1 MSTAEAGT
9 TTLDGML
16 AAHAA
21 ARPDAPALVL
31 PAPGLSLLTGATRT
45 VTFSELER
53 RVADAASGLLAAGV
67 GPGTRTALLVP
78 PNADFFVV
86 AYALLR
92 VRAVPV
98 VVDPGIGL
106 ARVRS
111 CLGEAAPEAF
121 VGIAQAHLARRVLS
135 WCPDARIAVTAG
147 PVPVPGT
154 RSLRQIEREGS
165 RRGPHAPVPR
175 PVGAPA
181 AILFTSG
188 STGPPKGV
196 EHHEDGLLAQ
206 AGLVRD
212 LFGLGPGDVSLA
224 TFPPFALF
232 GPALG
237 MTTVVPRM
245 DPTKPAKVVPGRVVR
260 AARATGATVMFGS
273 PAVLDRLGRGAPA
286 GTHLPALRQVIS
298 AGAPVPRDVQRRVLA
313 LLAPGAQVHTPYGAT
328 EALPVATIGS
338 DELLA
343 LPDDG
348 ICVGR
353 PVPGVDVALMRVA
366 DGPVDTLTPD
376 RHVGPGEIGEIVV
389 RGPVVSPAYAD
400 RPEATAAAKL
410 WWDGELAH
418 RTGDLASRD
427 AAGRL
432 WFAGRVAHVVH
443 TADGPLYS
451 VPCEEVLNHHPAVRR
466 TALVG
471 VGPER
476 TRTPV
481 AVVEML
487 AGARMTTAVRREL
500 GALAAADLRTR
511 SITTL
516 LEHPGLPVD
525 ARHNSKIDREAL
537 ARWAAAELGV
547 GGSGVGGLGVGDTA
561 VGEEPA

>member
-1 MSTAEAGT
+1 MSTASDART

-16 AAHAA
+16 AAHAT
-21 ARPDAPALVL
+21 ARPTAPALVL
-31 PAPGLSLLTGATRT
+31 PTPGLSLVTAATTT
-45 VTFSELER
+45 VTFGALQR
-53 RVADAASGLLAAGV
+53 RVEAAAAGLLAAGV

-78 PNADFFVV
+78 PTADFFVL

-106 ARVRS
+106 DRVRS
-111 CLGEAAPEAF
+111 CLGEVAPEAF
-121 VGIAQAHLARRVLS
+121 VGVAKAHLARRALG

-154 RSLRQIEREGS
+154 RSLRRLEREGS
-165 RRGPHAPVPR
+165 RRGPQAPVPR
-175 PVGAPA
+175 PDGTPA

-206 AGLVRD
+206 AELVRD
-212 LFGLGPGDVSLA
+212 LYGLGPGDVSLA

-245 DPTKPAKVVPGRVVR
+245 DPTKPAKVVPSRVIR
-260 AARATGATVMFGS
+260 AARDSGATVMFGS
-273 PAVLDRLGRGAPA
+273 PAVLDRLGRGAPE
-286 GTHLPALRQVIS
+286 GTHLFALRQVIS
-298 AGAPVPRDVQRRVLA
+298 AGAPVPRDVQRRVLG
-313 LLAPGAQVHTPYGAT
+313 LLPPGAQVHTPYGAT

-343 LPDDG
+343 LPDAG

-353 PVPGVDVALMRVA
+353 PVAGVDVALMRVT
-366 DGPVDTLTPD
+366 DGPVATLTPD
-376 RHVGPGEIGEIVV
+376 RLVGPGEVGEVVV
-389 RGPVVSPAYAD
+389 RGRVVSPAYAD
-400 RPEATAAAKL
+400 RPEATTAAKL
-410 WWDGELAH
+410 RWDGELAH
-418 RTGDLASRD
+418 RTGDLASFD
-427 AAGRL
+427 DAGRL

-443 TADGPLYS
+443 TADGPLHS

-471 VGPER
+471 VGPVAD
-476 TRTPV
+476 RTPV

-487 AGARMTTAVRREL
+487 APAHLTDRVAQEL
-500 GALAAADLRTR
+500 RDLAAADPRTR
-511 SITTL
+511 RITTL
-516 LEHPGLPVD
+516 LEHPALPVD
-525 ARHNSKIDREAL
+525 PRHNSKIDREAL
-537 ARWAAAELGV
+537 GHWAAQELAPGA
-547 GGSGVGGLGVGDTA
+547 SS
-561 VGEEPA
+561 

>member
-1 MSTAEAGT
+1 MSTAAPA

-16 AAHAA
+16 ADHASE
-21 ARPDAPALVL
+21 RPGDAALVL
-31 PAPGLSLLTGATRT
+31 PALRGTCV
-45 VTFSELER
+45 VTYAELGER
-53 RVADAASGLLAAGV
+53 VENAAAGLLALGI

-78 PNADFFVV
+78 PTADFFVL

-111 CLGEAAPEAF
+111 CLNEAAPEAF
-121 VGIAQAHLARRVLS
+121 VGIAKAHLARTVLG
-135 WCPDARIAVTAG
+135 WCPEARVAVTAG

-154 RSLRQIEREGS
+154 RWLRRVERDGS
-165 RRGPHAPVPR
+165 RRGPRPPVPR
-175 PVGAPA
+175 PDGVPA

-196 EHHEDGLLAQ
+196 EHHEGGLLAQ

-212 LFGLGPGDVSLA
+212 LYGLGPGDVNVA

-245 DPTKPAKVVPGRVVR
+245 DPTKPAKVVPARLVR
-260 AARATGATVMFGS
+260 AVRDTGATAMFGS

-286 GTHLPALRQVIS
+286 GTFLPTLRQVIS

-313 LLAPGAQVHTPYGAT
+313 LLGPGAQVHTPYGAT

-338 DELLA
+338 AELLD

-353 PVPGVDVALMRVA
+353 PVPGVDVTLMRVT
-366 DGPVDTLTPD
+366 DGPVDELTPAMQVPSGE
-376 RHVGPGEIGEIVV
+376 VGEVVV
-389 RGPVVSPAYAD
+389 RGPVVSPAYAE

-410 WWDGELAH
+410 TWEGRLAH
-418 RTGDLASRD
+418 RMGDLASFD
-427 AAGRL
+427 DEGRL
-432 WFAGRVAHVVH
+432 WFAGRVAHVVP
-443 TADGPLYS
+443 TAEGPLYS
-451 VPCEEVLNHHPAVRR
+451 VPCEEVLNRHPDVRR
-466 TALVG
+466 SALVG
-471 VGPER
+471 VGPEQE
-476 TRTPV
+476 RTPV
-481 AVVEML
+481 IVVEML
-487 AGARMTTAVRREL
+487 PGTYLTGETAGQLRN
-500 GALAAADLRTR
+500 LAAADPRTR
-511 SITTL
+511 QIRTVL
-516 LEHPGLPVD
+516 GHPGLPVD
-525 ARHNSKIDREAL
+525 PRHNSKIDREAL
-537 ARWAAAELGV
+537 GRWAAEEL
-547 GGSGVGGLGVGDTA
+547 A
-561 VGEEPA
+561 

>member
-1 MSTAEAGT
+1 MSTTEAGT
-9 TTLDGML
+9 SLDGML
-16 AAHAA
+16 AGHAA
-21 ARPDAPALVL
+21 ARPGTPALVL
-31 PAPGLSLLTGATRT
+31 PAPGSLLTGATHT
-45 VTFSELER
+45 VTFAQLER
-53 RVADAASGLLAAGV
+53 RVEDAASGLLAAGV

-78 PNADFFVV
+78 PNADFFVI

-92 VRAVPV
+92 VHAVPV

-106 ARVRS
+106 ARVRD

-121 VGIAQAHLARRVLS
+121 VGIAQAHLARRVLR
-135 WCPDARIAVTAG
+135 WCPHARIAVTAG

-154 RSLRQIEREGS
+154 RSLRRLEREGA

-175 PVGAPA
+175 PAGAPA

-206 AGLVRD
+206 ARLVGD

-245 DPTKPAKVVPGRVVR
+245 DPTKPAKVVPARVVR
-260 AARATGATVMFGS
+260 AARDSGATVMFGS

-338 DELLA
+338 DELLT

-353 PVPGVDVALMRVA
+353 PVPGVDVALMRVT

-376 RHVGPGEIGEIVV
+376 RHVAPGEIGEVVV

-410 WWDGELAH
+410 RWDGALAH
-418 RTGDLASRD
+418 RTGDLASLD

-471 VGPER
+471 VGPAGDE
-476 TRTPV
+476 TPV

-487 AGARMTTAVRREL
+487 DGAPMTAAVRREL
-500 GALAAADLRTR
+500 GAVAAADPRTR
-511 SITTL
+511 TITTL

-525 ARHNSKIDREAL
+525 PRHNSKIDRPAL
-537 ARWAAAELGV
+537 ARWAADELGV
-547 GGSGVGGLGVGDTA
+547 VA
-561 VGEEPA
+561 